1 MWVFE
6 LLKCLSNTG
15 CLLVMEVMEIMEMS
29 WKKYPSWKSWKC
41 HGFFFNL
48 PKCHGNFIFW
58 HVFTAVVENATF
70 NGLKSKKFSLA
81 RNFLMK
87 LNYYH
92 VIFSFKSKFFFNFSF

>member
-1 MWVFE
+1 MWYFRV
-6 LLKCLSNTG
+6 STSHGSHGNHG
-15 CLLVMEVMEIMEMS
+15 NVME
-29 WKKYPSWKSWKC
+29 KNTC
-41 HGFFFNL
+41 HGSHGNVMDFFFNL

-92 VIFSFKSKFFFNFSF
+92 IIFSFKLKI